1 MAQCPTTDSGLAVS
15 RQHCLRACIHSM
27 QAASALRV
35 CHVSRWSPKLWYGC
49 HRYMKYL
56 VFPMYSFWVPQI
68 LYCAYHEAR
77 QPLRPL
83 YVVGM
88 TLTRLA
94 LPLYIFGCPYNVL
107 RLQTDLGICALLCL
121 SMAVQVI
128 WGAARCLVPC
138 RHVSMSGWHSLCWLL
153 TAKELS
159 YWHRIQ
165 IAHRAAQ

>member
-1 MAQCPTTDSGLAVS
+1 MAQCPTPDPGPAVS
-15 RQHCLRACIHSM
+15 AQLRLRACIRSM
-27 QAASALRV
+27 QAASAIRTCCDPERPSKLR
-35 CHVSRWSPKLWYGC
+35 HGC

-68 LYCAYHEAR
+68 LYCAYYEAR

-121 SMAVQVI
+121 SMAVQV
-128 WGAARCLVPC
+128 
-138 RHVSMSGWHSLCWLL
+138 
-153 TAKELS
+153 T
-159 YWHRIQ
+159 
-165 IAHRAAQ
+165 

>member
-1 MAQCPTTDSGLAVS
+1 MQGSLVPQSGPMPEFGLAVNEH
-15 RQHCLRACIHSM
+15 HCFRASHQ
-27 QAASALRV
+27 QAANCLCSCD
-35 CHVSRWSPKLWYGC
+35 CHVSQRPSKLWHGC

-68 LYCAYHEAR
+68 LYCVYHEAR

-107 RLQTDLGICALLCL
+107 RLQTNLGICAMLCL
-121 SMAVQVI
+121 SMAVQVM
-128 WGAARCLVPC
+128 AVTSCLL
-138 RHVSMSGWHSLCWLL
+138 H
-153 TAKELS
+153 
-159 YWHRIQ
+159 
-165 IAHRAAQ
+165 